1 MQPRVGVFGR
11 SFSDTCS
18 IRPPKQN
25 WVLADISELKGQALL
40 GERHRAWVAFISGRN
55 RKCLPRFSKRVSSK
69 RHCGAHNGSTLSNLW
84 KMLPLHWKRRVLTT
98 GPPGKSCFLF
108 LSSLIFSGALSDQ
121 ASISTS
127 PPKFPY
133 RVTSD
138 VRVAKSSDYF
148 SVFTCWICFVHTTQ
162 LITLSFLDYV
172 LHFVSGPSFSWFS
185 FFSDGV
191 K

>member
-84 KMLPLHWKRRVLTT
+84 KMLQVFLTACSLLCVLLSPPAQPGHVLVPLLCAELWAHGGVALIFAHFTSIAPGATHTPATLSRCSGT
-98 GPPGKSCFLF
+98 GPLN
-108 LSSLIFSGALSDQ
+108 
-121 ASISTS
+121 T
-127 PPKFPY
+127 
-133 RVTSD
+133 
-138 VRVAKSSDYF
+138 
-148 SVFTCWICFVHTTQ
+148 
-162 LITLSFLDYV
+162 
-172 LHFVSGPSFSWFS
+172 
-185 FFSDGV
+185 
-191 K
+191 